1 MSPRYDYVAIGHVTL
16 DLIEDHPD
24 GPRSQP
30 GGGAFYSALQAA
42 RLGLRTLIVTKGVPA
57 EIDAMLTPYRDELDV
72 HVLTSQST
80 TTLATWGTG
89 RERVQHVRA
98 WAGPID
104 EPLLSGGAFE
114 SPAAIVHF
122 APVARET
129 TAEVSTQGEL
139 VGLTPQGL
147 VRAWDADGRIRSVP
161 LEREMLPRRID
172 AAVLSASEQADC
184 APLLEQGRAASA
196 PAVAVTAGV
205 EPIELHLPDGSL
217 TQVPAVAVENVRDD
231 LGAGDVFAA
240 AFFIALQCG
249 EPAPRAARFASG
261 AAAVKVMGSGPSA
274 IGDRQD
280 VERLLAGLDS

>member
-1 MSPRYDYVAIGHVTL
+1 MSARYDYVAIGHVTL
-16 DLIEDHPD
+16 DLIEGHPD

-42 RLGLRTLIVTKGVPA
+42 RLGLRTLIVTKGVRA
-57 EIDAMLTPYRDELDV
+57 EIDAMLAPYREELDV
-72 HVLTSQST
+72 HVLPSKST
-80 TTLATWGTG
+80 TTLATWCTG
-89 RERVQHVRA
+89 GERVQRVRA

-104 EPLLSGGAFE
+104 EPLAGRTLE

-129 TAEVSTQGEL
+129 TAEVWMPSEL

-147 VRAWDADGRIRSVP
+147 VRAWNADGRIRPVP
-161 LEREMLPRRID
+161 LERTMLPRRID

-184 APLLEQGRAASA
+184 APLLEQARAANG
-196 PAVAVTAGV
+196 PVVAVTAGV
-205 EPIELHLPDGSL
+205 EPTELHLPDGGL
-217 TQVPAVAVENVRDD
+217 TQVPAVAVENVLDD

-261 AAAVKVMGSGPSA
+261 AAAVKVMGTGPSA
-274 IGDRQD
+274 IGGRQD